1 MKTETIHIN
10 NQGDGIAEA
19 LTEVEFAANRSGM
32 GDRTAQRVR
41 LIAEE
46 MMEMV
51 DNITGTFEADF
62 SAAIDDAKCELK
74 LWANKGKS
82 DGIAS
87 QDASGLTAL
96 HSEGV
101 TGKLRSL
108 LQSRFSDLRENEEE
122 LEAIGIRRADA
133 SLLREAGH
141 PESEDAY
148 VWTMEAYGLSAFDA
162 LTLDNDENWAE
173 LGHSII
179 ASLSDDICVYIFQ
192 DKVELTVIKENK
204 EETATEGYTISPEFD
219 ALRRVPVPKS
229 RFQVRIAQRMYKP
242 LAWKAPVSKGVRVE
256 KTRIPSDSSAEGSLH
271 TLIYS
276 SAKLAE
282 EEVAPCVLLL
292 HGGAFLFPALPYHYR
307 LANMIAREIGCRVI
321 MPMYDLA
328 PDVVPPSQQEE
339 AFEVYCHVLKH
350 PTWYH
355 INPEK
360 MAVIGD
366 SAGGTL
372 TAALTLM
379 ARDRNVQQPKGQA
392 LLYPS
397 LDARLSSDSMKRY
410 RDVPVCNG
418 DAIRAYYKLCRS
430 DEYKG
435 NNDYRSPV
443 EAASLKGLPDA
454 YVETA
459 EFDALHDD
467 GVAYA
472 RRLKREGNNVILNET
487 KGTVHAF
494 DMAKDSSILRGV
506 MERRIAFLKQVLGNG

>member
-1 MKTETIHIN
+1 MKTETIHVN
-10 NQGDGIAEA
+10 NKGEGIAEA

-32 GDRTAQRVR
+32 GDRAARKLR

-51 DNITGTFEADF
+51 DNITGSFEADF
-62 SAAIDDAKCELK
+62 SAEIDDKRCEMK
-74 LWANKGKS
+74 LWKKHS
-82 DGIAS
+82 DES
-87 QDASGLTAL
+87 VLEDGLSAL

-108 LQSRFSDLRENEEE
+108 LQSRFSDLKEREEE
-122 LEAIGIRRADA
+122 LEAIGIRRVDA
-133 SLLREAGH
+133 GLLEESGH
-141 PESEDAY
+141 SESENAY
-148 VWTMEAYGLSAFDA
+148 LWTMESYGLSAFDA
-162 LTLDNDENWAE
+162 MTTDDDDNWAE

-179 ASLSDDICVYIFQ
+179 ASLSDDIRIYVFE
-192 DKVELTVIKENK
+192 DKVELTVIKEL
-204 EETATEGYTISPEFD
+204 EEKSSDKGYAIRPEFD
-219 ALRRVPVPKS
+219 VLRQVPVPKS
-229 RFQVRIAQRMYKP
+229 RFQVRIVQRMYKP
-242 LAWKAPVSKGVRVE
+242 LEWKAPVSKGVKVE
-256 KTRIPSDSSAEGSLH
+256 KSRIPSDSSAEGSLH

-276 SAKLAE
+276 SAKLTADE
-282 EEVAPCVLLL
+282 AAPCVLLL
-292 HGGAFLFPALPYHYR
+292 HGGAFLFPAMPYHYR
-307 LANMIAREIGCRVI
+307 LANTIAREIKCRVI

-328 PDVVPPSQQEE
+328 PDFVPPCQQEE
-339 AFEVYCHVLKH
+339 AFEVYCHILNH

-355 INPEK
+355 VDPERI
-360 MAVIGD
+360 AVIGD

-372 TAALTLM
+372 TAALMLM
-379 ARDRNVQQPKGQA
+379 LRDRKVQLPLGQA

-397 LDARLSSDSMKRY
+397 LDARLTSDSMKKY

-418 DAIRAYYKLCRS
+418 DSIRIYYKLCRS

-443 EAASLKGLPDA
+443 EATSLKGLPDA

-467 GVAYA
+467 GIAYA
-472 RRLKREGNNVILNET
+472 KRLKWEGNKVILNET

-494 DMAKDSSILRGV
+494 DMAKNSSVLQHT
-506 MERRIAFLKQVLGNG
+506 MAQRIAFLKEVLEKD